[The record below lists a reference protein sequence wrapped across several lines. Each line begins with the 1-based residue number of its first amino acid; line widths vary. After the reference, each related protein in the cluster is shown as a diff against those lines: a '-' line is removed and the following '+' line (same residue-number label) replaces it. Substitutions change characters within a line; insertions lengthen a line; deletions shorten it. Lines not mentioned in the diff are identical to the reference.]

1 MNLKDFKNSTLNGAY
16 QNEDVLWHQHSNK
29 LLIEL
34 MKYFVSTTPVIDI
47 GCGHNWYANVLK
59 VLGYSAIGVDRTWFP
74 GVDEI
79 LDITI
84 PLKESIEKRFIDGA
98 PEKWNVLSL
107 EVGEHIPS
115 NLSENYLNN
124 VCDFGGDILLSW
136 AVPGQAGIGHIN
148 CQPNEW
154 VISKMWDRGYKIDYD
169 KTKALRMSVAAC
181 HCSWFQN
188 TLMYFTKK

>member
-34 MKYFVSTTPVIDI
+34 MKYYPSTTPVIDI

-59 VLGYSAIGVDRTWFP
+59 VLGYSAIGVDKTWFP
-74 GVDEI
+74 GVDAI

-115 NLSENYLNN
+115 NLSSNYLNN

-148 CQPNEW
+148 CRPNEW
-154 VISKMWDRGYKIDYD
+154 VINEMWERGYKIDTH
-169 KTKALRMSVAAC
+169 KTQLLRGAVANC